1 MFFYNK
7 KNKYVWAAGI
17 IAVIF
22 IFNLII
28 APIMPVIKIYAE
40 DAAPNL
46 SENSLK
52 VGSGGTSSDV
62 GLVRKYFDN
71 VVSDDYYMSFYYMYP
86 SGVNM
91 DTFYVWSSLLKNNT
105 KYVVTRLIQ
114 KNSTLTAEVGAGG
127 GNKVLDISI
136 DADTW
141 HHILIHVKSDS
152 TFEIFINQVK
162 ALIGDS
168 YAQPII
174 DTKVVESIVFG
185 DTSAKAYSG
194 IGYFDNFKIYT
205 VDEILF
211 EDDFNGG
218 SLEGWNRLRNGD
230 RTRRPAC

>member
-7 KNKYVWAAGI
+7 KNKYVWAGI
-17 IAVIF
+17 IAMIF

-40 DAAPNL
+40 NATPNL

-52 VGSGGTSSDV
+52 VGSGGTRSDV

-141 HHILIHVKSDS
+141 HHI
-152 TFEIFINQVK
+152 
-162 ALIGDS
+162 
-168 YAQPII
+168 
-174 DTKVVESIVFG
+174 SIQSVQKLRLLKCFQI
-185 DTSAKAYSG
+185 SEVRWMKRFR
-194 IGYFDNFKIYT
+194 GY
-205 VDEILF
+205 
-211 EDDFNGG
+211 
-218 SLEGWNRLRNGD
+218 LENL
-230 RTRRPAC
+230 